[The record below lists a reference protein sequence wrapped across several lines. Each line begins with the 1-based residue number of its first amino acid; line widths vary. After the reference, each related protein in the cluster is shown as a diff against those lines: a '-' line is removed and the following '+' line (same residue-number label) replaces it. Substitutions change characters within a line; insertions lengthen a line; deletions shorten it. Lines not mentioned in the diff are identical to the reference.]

1 MELENL
7 EEYKKCLKEL
17 KNKFR
22 LAQINTV
29 VIVNKEMLKF
39 YWNLGKDIVE
49 KQENFKWGESFFSNL
64 SKDLTKEFP
73 HIKGFSITN
82 LKYMKRWYLFWNDF
96 LNRQQGIDDLE
107 NTIFLIHWTQNI
119 MIFTKCKTQ
128 DEALFYVLGILKNGW
143 SKNVL
148 AIQIDS
154 NLYGRQGKAISNF
167 SATLPNPHSDF
178 AQEITKDP
186 YCLEFIEAK
195 DTLTERDVENQLVN
209 HISKFLLE
217 LGQGFAYM
225 GRQVK
230 LTVSEK
236 DFYIDLLFYHT
247 KLKCYVVI
255 ELKNSDFEPSYV
267 GQLNF
272 YVKVVD
278 EQRRGE
284 GDNPTIGLL
293 LCRDKDKLIAE
304 YALSDVNKPIGI
316 SAFNLRESLPE
327 VIKSNFPSVEELE
340 AELKEIEDLE

>member
-7 EEYKKCLKEL
+7 KEYKEWLKEL
-17 KNKFR
+17 KHKFR
-22 LAQINTV
+22 LAQINSV
-29 VIVNKEMLKF
+29 IIVNKQMLKF

-49 KQENFKWGESFFSNL
+49 KQNDFKWGESFFVNL
-64 SKDLTKEFP
+64 NKDLTKEFP
-73 HIKGFSITN
+73 NIKGFSVTN
-82 LKYMKRWYLFWNDF
+82 LKYMKRWYLFWNEF
-96 LNRQQGIDDLE
+96 LNRQHGIDDLE
-107 NTIFLIHWTQNI
+107 KTIFSIHWTQNI
-119 MIFTKCKTQ
+119 ILFTKCKTVE
-128 DEALFYVLGILKNGW
+128 EAFFYVQGIVKNGW
-143 SKNVL
+143 SKNIL
-148 AIQIDS
+148 TIQIET
-154 NLYGRQGKAISNF
+154 NLYGRQGMAISNF

-195 DTLTERDVENQLVN
+195 DSLTERDIENQLVN

-255 ELKNSDFEPSYV
+255 ELKNTDFEPSYI

-272 YVKVVD
+272 YVKAID

-293 LCRDKDKLIAE
+293 LCKNKDKLIAE
-304 YALSDVNKPIGI
+304 YALSDINKPIGI
-316 SAFNLRESLPE
+316 SAFHLGEALPE
-327 VIKSNFPSVEELE
+327 VIKSNFPSVEEIE
-340 AELKEIEDLE
+340 AELMELEDLE